1 MAISARENS
10 SLRRRS
16 GVRNA
21 AANACSTCPPLVSRV
36 SVRTTLPP
44 TTRRLA
50 AGPCRAAVQPACG
63 EGQGSFSDAGGAAP
77 GRGDL
82 LGRGCGESVGVHLD
96 GDPTE
101 VAGAEHLDRLT
112 APDGAGVGQAVRVD
126 RAALREQRRDPVEV
140 DDLEHDLVVVLE
152 PRELGQPHVQRS
164 LPTLE
169 AGRGVATRP
178 GALGAATGGLALG
191 ALTTTDSRLR
201 GVGAGS
207 RTQVVDLQSHE
218 MSL

>member
-1 MAISARENS
+1 MAIIARENS

-21 AANACSTCPPLVSRV
+21 AANACSTCPPLVGEWR
-36 SVRTTLPP
+36 LPM
-44 TTRRLA
+44 
-50 AGPCRAAVQPACG
+50 QPSTPG
-63 EGQGSFSDAGGAAP
+63 TPGVPGVEGASDAGGAAP

-96 GDPTE
+96 GDATE

-152 PRELGQPHVQRS
+152 PRELGQPHVQRG

-169 AGRGVATRP
+169 AGRGVAAGP

-201 GVGAGS
+201 GVGAGG
-207 RTQVVDLQSHE
+207 RTQVVDLESHE
-218 MSL
+218 MSLLSFS